1 MFGDIPEIEV
11 LRLGILLGEPKPSR
25 RLIVVRHGEMLLRRG
40 VDTQEGNLV
49 VAGRYDG
56 GVGHYRGIGS
66 GTVIRLVFHL
76 GTARTEQHEEEE
88 KETHPTSLK
97 GREFG

>member
-11 LRLGILLGEPKPSR
+11 LRLGILLAEPKPSR
-25 RLIVVRHGEMLLRRG
+25 RLVIVRLSNVLLGRG

-56 GVGHYRGIGS
+56 CVRHYRGIGS

-76 GTARTEQHEEEE
+76 GTARTEQHEEE